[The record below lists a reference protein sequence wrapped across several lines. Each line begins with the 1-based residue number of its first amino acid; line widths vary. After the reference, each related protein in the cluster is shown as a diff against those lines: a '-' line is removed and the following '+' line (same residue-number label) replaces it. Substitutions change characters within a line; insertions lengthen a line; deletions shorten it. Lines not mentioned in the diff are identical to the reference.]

1 MALAPTHPCGAD
13 RTRSRPARRSP
24 TRAAVVATAAA
35 VCLVLSGCVAPAPDR
50 SGLPSSPPGT
60 ATATTPPAAAPT
72 PSGPPAV
79 LLPSGG
85 VEVVAQ
91 GLQAP
96 WSILRLPTGGVL
108 VSERDT
114 ANVVEVQGDGSLRV
128 AATVPGWSPAARAG
142 SSGSPSVPSDG
153 DRPDYVYAYFTAASD
168 NRIVRMPLTGAP
180 GSLGLGA
187 PEDVLTGIPK
197 AGNHDGGRIAF
208 GPDGFLYATAGDA
221 GNRDA
226 AQDPASLS
234 GKILRMTPDGRP
246 APGNPFDNLTWSF
259 GHRNPQGIAWDA
271 AGDLWAAE
279 FGQNTWDELNRITRG
294 ANYGWPVVEG
304 AGRRPADSS
313 TPSRSGRPPR
323 RARAGSRSS
332 ATPCSWR
339 PSAASG
345 CGRSL
350 RPRRGGALTATPWFV
365 GELGRLR
372 DVTAGPDGELWF
384 ITQQHRRAGLA
395 VGRRRPAVPGAARS
409 GVTRRAPFRGIAR
422 HDAAQF
428 GGHRLLPHGG
438 GRVYSHPMADLER
451 VRRWAEALIVLH
463 LDPRVWSFGFDNAK
477 KRAGLCNY
485 TAKHISVSRYLASR
499 YDDDEIHQILLHE
512 VAHAMAGS
520 SRRARPEV
528 GDDRR
533 RPRVRRPSHPRRR
546 GRARTRARGWGS
558 APRGTSISAT
568 VNPQRPLS
576 CGLCRRGFDRANLI
590 VWRHREITPA
600 VRRRAASAAGG

>member
-1 MALAPTHPCGAD
+1 MRDAACTGSGAD
-13 RTRSRPARRSP
+13 GARPDASVRPDRSRSRPARRSP
-24 TRAAVVATAAA
+24 TRAAVVAVAAS

-72 PSGPPAV
+72 PPGPPAV

-128 AATVPGWSPAARAG
+128 AATVPGVVPGGEGGLLGLAFRA
-142 SSGSPSVPSDG
+142 SDG

-187 PEDVLTGIPK
+187 PEDVLTGIAK

-246 APGNPFDNLTWSF
+246 APGNPFDNFTWSF

-294 ANYGWPVVEG
+294 ANYGWPLVEG
-304 AGRRPADSS
+304 QAGDPRFVDPVAQWSTAEASPSGLAIVGDTLFLAALRGERLWSIAPA
-313 TPSRSGRPPR
+313 T
-323 RARAGSRSS
+323 
-332 ATPCSWR
+332 T
-339 PSAASG
+339 
-345 CGRSL
+345 
-350 RPRRGGALTATPWFV
+350 GGPLSATPWFV

-384 ITQQHRRAGLA
+384 ISNNTD
-395 VGRRRPAVPGAARS
+395 GR
-409 GVTRRAPFRGIAR
+409 
-422 HDAAQF
+422 
-428 GGHRLLPHGG
+428 
-438 GRVYSHPMADLER
+438 
-451 VRRWAEALIVLH
+451 
-463 LDPRVWSFGFDNAK
+463 
-477 KRAGLCNY
+477 
-485 TAKHISVSRYLASR
+485 
-499 YDDDEIHQILLHE
+499 
-512 VAHAMAGS
+512 GS
-520 SRRARPEV
+520 PSA
-528 GDDRR
+528 GDDRLY
-533 RPRVRRPSHPRRR
+533 RVRL
-546 GRARTRARGWGS
+546 
-558 APRGTSISAT
+558 APA
-568 VNPQRPLS
+568 
-576 CGLCRRGFDRANLI
+576 
-590 VWRHREITPA
+590 
-600 VRRRAASAAGG
+600 